1 MVMAASISEFVVPSS
16 STLLAGV
23 ASALLLFVTGGVV
36 YLSAVDWRDRRRRD
50 NPVRSRR

>member
-1 MVMAASISEFVVPSS
+1 MAASISEFVPNT

-36 YLSAVDWRDRRRRD
+36 YLSAVDWRDKRRRD
-50 NPVRSRR
+50 SVVRNRR

>member
-1 MVMAASISEFVVPSS
+1 MVMAASISELIPST

-36 YLSAVDWRDRRRRD
+36 YLSAVDWRDKRRRD
-50 NPVRSRR
+50 SVVSNRR